1 MMINN
6 FDKSSP
12 FNKLHLELCF
22 KYVMNKNLHK
32 FKGIAAVD
40 EMYEL
45 QGCI

>member
-1 MMINN
+1 MLVNN
-6 FDKSSP
+6 P
-12 FNKLHLELCF
+12 YLYKLHLEPCF